1 MYLRVLLPAQPLDK
15 FRSRIAE
22 SKGFFF
28 YKNILWANGGQVGRV
43 TVQSPAGGHFGHS
56 WVSDGGGLKPGLGG
70 RTTTTPPPGGW

>member
-28 YKNILWANGGQVGRV
+28 FHKNILWADGGQVGRV
-43 TVQSPAGGHFGHS
+43 TVQSPARGHFNHS
-56 WVSDGGGLKPGLGG
+56 WVSHGGGLKPG
-70 RTTTTPPPGGW
+70 